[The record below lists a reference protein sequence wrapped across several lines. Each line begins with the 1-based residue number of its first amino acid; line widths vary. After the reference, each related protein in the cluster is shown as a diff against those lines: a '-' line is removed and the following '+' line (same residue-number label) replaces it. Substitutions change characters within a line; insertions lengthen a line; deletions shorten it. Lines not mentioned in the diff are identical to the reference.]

1 MMTGTKKLVLKCFT
15 LTLLA
20 FGVYVT
26 TTTPM
31 QALLA
36 APQSRERLPAASIAS
51 QADSPL
57 RIVNT
62 FTESEPGL
70 VRVRVMAQ
78 NQSQKRIRAYAI
90 LADAGAYS
98 RLDFANLTTPTA
110 LFQPTQIKTIDISF
124 SESEAPASVTLS
136 VDFVEFDDG
145 STWGADSYHSRDR
158 LAGQRAGAK
167 AERLRLRGLLKARG
181 SSAVFDAVREDVS
194 DDAKGEGANKHTE
207 EWMQGYRNGVGSVR
221 NRLRRN
227 LPAGDPAR
235 VEGELAK
242 PFDLS
247 YDFASSTCS
256 SSSPTP
262 TPTSTPTPPSGG
274 GHCTINWWVAGW
286 CEDYDFDTC
295 TCYGGINKS
304 PILIDVLGDG
314 FDLTDARR
322 GVNFDLDGNG
332 TAERLA
338 WTSANSDDAFLALDH
353 DGNGRIENGT
363 ELFGNYTRQ
372 PPSDHPNG
380 FIALAEFDKPEH
392 GGNADGVISRQD
404 GVYDSLRL

>member
-1 MMTGTKKLVLKCFT
+1 MTGTRKLVLKCFT

-20 FGVYVT
+20 FALYLT

-70 VRVRVMAQ
+70 FRVRVMAQ

-98 RLDFANLTTPTA
+98 RSDFANLTTPA
-110 LFQPTQIKTIDISF
+110 AVFQPTQIKTIDISF
-124 SESEAPASVTLS
+124 SESEAPASVTVS

-145 STWGADSYHSRDR
+145 STWGADSHHSRDR

-181 SSAVFDAVREDVS
+181 SSAVFDAVREEVS
-194 DDAKGEGANKHTE
+194 DDAKGEGAGKHTE

-221 NRLRRN
+221 HRLRQN
-227 LPAGDPAR
+227 LPADNPAR

-247 YDFASSTCS
+247 
-256 SSSPTP
+256 
-262 TPTSTPTPPSGG
+262 
-274 GHCTINWWVAGW
+274 
-286 CEDYDFDTC
+286 E
-295 TCYGGINKS
+295 
-304 PILIDVLGDG
+304 
-314 FDLTDARR
+314 
-322 GVNFDLDGNG
+322 
-332 TAERLA
+332 E
-338 WTSANSDDAFLALDH
+338 
-353 DGNGRIENGT
+353 
-363 ELFGNYTRQ
+363 Q
-372 PPSDHPNG
+372 P
-380 FIALAEFDKPEH
+380 
-392 GGNADGVISRQD
+392 Q
-404 GVYDSLRL
+404 